1 MAATIAT
8 MSLVKPQTM
17 AAASRI
23 KPTIRSKPVSIP
35 LPTITTPPTAS
46 IIAGAVFSSLSLSDA
61 AFAAQ
66 QLADLAEGSD
76 NRGVVLLLPIVPAL
90 AWVLYNILQPALNQL
105 NQMTNKK
112 GVVVGVGIGSAVAA
126 AAGMMAAPPSAS
138 AGEVAM
144 IADAAAG
151 DNRGLLLLFVVA
163 PAIAWVLYNIL
174 QPALNQ
180 LNRMRSE

>member
-17 AAASRI
+17 ATASRI

-35 LPTITTPPTAS
+35 LPTITAPPTAS

-66 QLADLAEGSD
+66 RLADLAESSD
-76 NRGVVLLLPIVPAL
+76 NRGLALLLPIVPAL
-90 AWVLYNILQPALNQL
+90 AWVLYNILPPALNQF
-105 NQMTNKK
+105 NRMRSDK
-112 GVVVGVGIGSAVAA
+112 GVVVGLGISAAA
-126 AAGMMAAPPSAS
+126 AAGMMAAPLSAS
-138 AGEVAM
+138 AGDVAT

-163 PAIAWVLYNIL
+163 PALAWVLYNIL